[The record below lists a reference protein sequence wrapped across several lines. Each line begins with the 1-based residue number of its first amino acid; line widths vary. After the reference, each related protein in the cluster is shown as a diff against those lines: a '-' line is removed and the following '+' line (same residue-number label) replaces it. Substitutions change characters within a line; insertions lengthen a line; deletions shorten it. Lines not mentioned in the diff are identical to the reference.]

1 MLVARHDVDA
11 HDADDGL
18 GPVADC
24 VGELVGAHLRAREG
38 HDAQLQV
45 GHQRRRRG
53 CGRRHLGQREHV
65 PVGVGVVGQ
74 GRDDEG
80 FADAG
85 DVEIGVRDGRNVA
98 VFLHEDGELAL
109 GGDPAVGHGQGHRAR
124 PWAAAEV
131 VDRDGP
137 VLGELDRQAIGAL
150 SVLQEDLVAVG
161 VDPIGQHVVF
171 DLGARAEFDAGVVDA
186 LGPGVFAPWVD
197 AQGHVRGRRGQAVG
211 RGVGEGA
218 GAFRVVGDAGDL

>member
-1 MLVARHDVDA
+1 MLVARYDVDA

-18 GPVADC
+18 GPVTDG
-24 VGELVGAHLRAREG
+24 VGELVGAHLRGRESHG
-38 HDAQLQV
+38 AQIQV
-45 GHQRRRRG
+45 GHEGRRG
-53 CGRRHLGQREHV
+53 GRGRHLGQREHV

-80 FADAG
+80 FGDAR
-85 DVEIGVRDGRNVA
+85 DVEVGVRDGRDVA

-109 GGDPAVGHGQGHRAR
+109 GGDPAVGHGQGDLAR
-124 PWAAAEV
+124 PGAAAEV

-137 VLGELDRQAIGAL
+137 VLGELDRQSLGAL
-150 SVLQEDLVAVG
+150 GALEEDLVTVG

-186 LGPGVFAPWVD
+186 LGSGVFAPGVD
-197 AQGHVRGRRGQAVG
+197 AQGYVRGRRGQAVG

-218 GAFRVVGDAGDL
+218 GAFRVVGDACDL